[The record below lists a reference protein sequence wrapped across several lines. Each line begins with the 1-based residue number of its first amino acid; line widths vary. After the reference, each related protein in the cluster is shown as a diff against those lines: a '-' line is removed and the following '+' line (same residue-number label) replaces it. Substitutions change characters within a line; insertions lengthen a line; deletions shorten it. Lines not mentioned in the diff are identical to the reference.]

1 MPKSINSEFQ
11 ISSLRQDQL
20 ILAAQAVA
28 VNITCLV
35 ISSLF
40 GLVVNLGLFSEMY
53 LFYANIAI
61 FVLGVAYTIY
71 VLITNF
77 SRFKKVKALEAKL

>member
-1 MPKSINSEFQ
+1 MPKSKNPEFQ

-20 ILAAQAVA
+20 VLAAQAIA

-77 SRFKKVKALEAKL
+77 SRLKQIKSLEAKL